1 VPCLIKR
8 YVAFAAIF
16 VAWLGLNTPAIAQ
29 TGTSDLLV
37 TPETSVAS
45 AFMVAPGYLVTAYHA
60 VRDRQTIY
68 LAPSRDAV
76 FTVGRVVG
84 FSEDFDVALIRS
96 DLEGASIPIGH
107 WVSFPTGAETY
118 VIGFPKIGNLVSDER
133 ITAGIFNGYQDF
145 GGRED
150 WFQLSAEIHRG
161 NSGSPVIGPD
171 GSVYG
176 VISHKLDAEQVIRAY
191 GDFPQNVNFALKS
204 SRLIE
209 FLDLYGVEYD
219 ISAFNPSVSMRPME
233 IYQQYEQSI
242 FLLLAT
248 SGS

>member
-1 VPCLIKR
+1 MTQSNVFLAWVIIVCLGMVSPVR
-8 YVAFAAIF
+8 
-16 VAWLGLNTPAIAQ
+16 AQ
-29 TGTSDLLV
+29 TGTSELVV
-37 TPETSVAS
+37 TPDTSVAS

-107 WVSFPTGAETY
+107 WATYPTGAETY

-219 ISAFNPSVSMRPME
+219 VSAFNPSLLMRPME